1 MIYVAISRVNPKD
14 LTIVGANNISDLSGL
29 GLTLLGSAL
38 QMERRCERW
47 L

>member
-1 MIYVAISRVNPKD
+1 MIYVAITRVNPKT

-29 GLTLLGSAL
+29 GLTLLEAHCN
-38 QMERRCERW
+38 MERRCERW